1 MFVLGNLLWDS
12 LIFGFKLEATPSG
25 APNNGLF
32 HGKAPGAD
40 LIKLFTHV
48 IYESLKKARM

>member
-25 APNNGLF
+25 DPNNDPF

-40 LIKLFTHV
+40 VIKLFTHV
-48 IYESLKKARM
+48 IFECLKKARM